1 MYYRIIVSNNLIDQ
15 KLYDTHFQL
24 KSFLEISDSVYYIVY
39 QQDKEKSFFSDKWFP
54 LLGFSP
60 DHVEDPIAEKKKW
73 IQSDFLESYEVA
85 LEKLKK
91 TNRIQF
97 KYQTQHATNGK
108 LLWLEEEIIKKIDP
122 VSNDEVWVG
131 IIRDISGV
139 EFYKE
144 YIKESEQRFKNIT
157 DSLPVMIWVA
167 DAQDQII
174 YTNQEAKKMFGLTDE
189 MKVSVAEMS
198 HWVEPNYKKIVISE
212 WDEKRILRQPIQVEM
227 ELKTAMGG
235 PRYLSL
241 KAVPRF
247 LKNGEFI
254 GYIGAT
260 LDLTHEHNLKVKA
273 EQSMKALRANEEK
286 FRSIFENMELGVLEV
301 DLNDKILYCN
311 NALSKITGYS
321 QNELIGKIAKEILL
335 PNQESVTQL
344 ELQHKFREQ
353 GKSSVYE
360 LPLKRKDGSIGTM
373 VISGAP
379 VFDTTGNICGSVG
392 IHWDITKIR
401 EMEIA
406 LREQGIRR
414 EKDLSEARMQAEDQQ
429 RYEIGQDLHDGV
441 GQMLALINM
450 YAGVIRSKGT
460 LTKKEL
466 KELED
471 AIQKTIEQVRNLSR
485 LLAPPELKDIGL
497 RESIRELINSCS
509 IMKKPSFKLE
519 IYPVEDDYNLNMDK
533 KRMVYRVLQEL
544 LNNTFK
550 HAEAENVEMKLL
562 FDKKNFYLY
571 YQDDGQGFDQN
582 NIKKGIGLDS
592 IESRIKYHQG
602 TLKLESTPGKG
613 SKTTITLPIG

>member
-1 MYYRIIVSNNLIDQ
+1 MYYRIIVSNNLIDK
-15 KLYDTHFQL
+15 KLYDTHFLL
-24 KSFLEISDSVYYIVY
+24 KSLLEISNSAYYIVC
-39 QQDKEKSFFSDKWFP
+39 QHKKENCFYSDKWFP
-54 LLGFSP
+54 LLGFAP
-60 DHVEDPIAEKKKW
+60 DQVADPIAEKKKW
-73 IQSDFLESYEVA
+73 IQSDFLESYEEA
-85 LEKLKK
+85 WEKLK
-91 TNRIQF
+91 TTDRIQV
-97 KYQTQHATNGK
+97 KYQIQHATNGK
-108 LLWLEEEIIKKIDP
+108 LLWLEEEVIKKIDP

-131 IIRDISGV
+131 MIRDISGV

-174 YTNQEAKKMFGLTDE
+174 YTNHEAKKMFGLTDD
-189 MKVSVAEMS
+189 MKVSVTEMPD
-198 HWVEPNYKKIVISE
+198 WVEPAYKEIVKRE
-212 WDEKRILRQPIQVEM
+212 WDEKRIKREPIQVEM
-227 ELKTAMGG
+227 ELKTAMGS

-260 LDLTHEHNLKVKA
+260 LDLTHENNLKVQA
-273 EQSMKALRANEEK
+273 EQTMKALRANEEK
-286 FRSIFENMELGVLEV
+286 FRSLFENLELGVLEV
-301 DLNDKILYCN
+301 DLIDKIIYVN
-311 NALSKITGYS
+311 DSFKKITGYN
-321 QNELIGKIAKEILL
+321 QNELIGKIANEIFL
-335 PNQESVTQL
+335 PDPESKSQL
-344 ELQHKFREQ
+344 EAQNKFREH

-360 LPLKRKDGSIGTM
+360 LHLKRKDGSIGTM

-379 VFDTTGNICGSVG
+379 VFDANGNICGSVG
-392 IHWDITKIR
+392 IHWDVTKIR

-406 LREQGIRR
+406 LREQEVRR

-450 YAGVIRSKGT
+450 YIGLIRSNGK
-460 LTKKEL
+460 LTPKEL
-466 KELED
+466 KDLED
-471 AIQKTIEQVRNLSR
+471 AIQKTVEQVRNLSR
-485 LLAPPELKDIGL
+485 LLAPPELKDLGL

-533 KRMVYRVLQEL
+533 KRMVYRVVQEL

-550 HAEAENVEMKLL
+550 HAEAENVELKLY
-562 FDKKNFYLY
+562 FDKKNFYLH

-582 NIKKGIGLDS
+582 KIKKGIGLDS

-602 TLKLESTPGKG
+602 LLKLESSPGKG

>member
-1 MYYRIIVSNNLIDQ
+1 
-15 KLYDTHFQL
+15 
-24 KSFLEISDSVYYIVY
+24 
-39 QQDKEKSFFSDKWFP
+39 
-54 LLGFSP
+54 
-60 DHVEDPIAEKKKW
+60 
-73 IQSDFLESYEVA
+73 
-85 LEKLKK
+85 
-91 TNRIQF
+91 
-97 KYQTQHATNGK
+97 
-108 LLWLEEEIIKKIDP
+108 
-122 VSNDEVWVG
+122 
-131 IIRDISGV
+131 
-139 EFYKE
+139 
-144 YIKESEQRFKNIT
+144 
-157 DSLPVMIWVA
+157 
-167 DAQDQII
+167 
-174 YTNQEAKKMFGLTDE
+174 
-189 MKVSVAEMS
+189 
-198 HWVEPNYKKIVISE
+198 
-212 WDEKRILRQPIQVEM
+212 
-227 ELKTAMGG
+227 
-235 PRYLSL
+235 
-241 KAVPRF
+241 
-247 LKNGEFI
+247 
-254 GYIGAT
+254 
-260 LDLTHEHNLKVKA
+260 
-273 EQSMKALRANEEK
+273 
-286 FRSIFENMELGVLEV
+286 
-301 DLNDKILYCN
+301 
-311 NALSKITGYS
+311 
-321 QNELIGKIAKEILL
+321 
-335 PNQESVTQL
+335 
-344 ELQHKFREQ
+344 
-353 GKSSVYE
+353 
-360 LPLKRKDGSIGTM
+360 
-373 VISGAP
+373 
-379 VFDTTGNICGSVG
+379 VG

-450 YAGVIRSKGT
+450 YVGVIRSKGT

-550 HAEAENVEMKLL
+550 HAEAENVEIKLL

-582 NIKKGIGLDS
+582 KIKKGIGLDS

>member
-1 MYYRIIVSNNLIDQ
+1 
-15 KLYDTHFQL
+15 
-24 KSFLEISDSVYYIVY
+24 
-39 QQDKEKSFFSDKWFP
+39 
-54 LLGFSP
+54 
-60 DHVEDPIAEKKKW
+60 PI
-73 IQSDFLESYEVA
+73 
-85 LEKLKK
+85 
-91 TNRIQF
+91 
-97 KYQTQHATNGK
+97 QHATNGK
-108 LLWLEEEIIKKIDP
+108 LLWLEEEVIKKIDP
-122 VSNDEVWVG
+122 VSNEEVWVG
-131 IIRDISGV
+131 MIRDISGV

-174 YTNQEAKKMFGLTDE
+174 YTNHEAKKMFGLTDD
-189 MKVSVAEMS
+189 MKVSVTEMS
-198 HWVEPNYKKIVISE
+198 DWVEPGYKEIVIRE
-212 WDEKRILRQPIQVEM
+212 WDEKRIKRVPIQVEM
-227 ELKTAMGG
+227 ELKTAMGS

-260 LDLTHEHNLKVKA
+260 LDLTHENNLKVQA
-273 EQSMKALRANEEK
+273 EQTMKALRANEEK
-286 FRSIFENMELGVLEV
+286 FRSLFENLELGVLEV
-301 DLNDKILYCN
+301 DLNDKILYVN
-311 NALSKITGYS
+311 NALSKISGYS
-321 QNELIGKIAKEILL
+321 QSELVGKIANEIFL
-335 PNQESVTQL
+335 PNQESKSQL
-344 ELQHKFREQ
+344 EAQNKFREQ

-360 LPLKRKDGSIGTM
+360 LPLKRKDGSIGKM

-379 VFDTTGNICGSVG
+379 VFDANGNICGSVG
-392 IHWDITKIR
+392 IHWDVTKIR

-406 LREQGIRR
+406 LREQEVRR

-429 RYEIGQDLHDGV
+429 RYE
-441 GQMLALINM
+441 LINM
-450 YAGVIRSKGT
+450 YIGLIRSNGK
-460 LTKKEL
+460 LTPKEL
-466 KELED
+466 KDLED

-509 IMKKPSFKLE
+509 IMKKPSFKLD

-533 KRMVYRVLQEL
+533 KRMVYRVVQEL

-550 HAEAENVEMKLL
+550 HAEAENVELKLY
-562 FDKKNFYLY
+562 FDKKNFYLH

-582 NIKKGIGLDS
+582 KIKKGIGLDS

-602 TLKLESTPGKG
+602 LLKLESSPGKG
-613 SKTTITLPIG
+613 SKTTITLPI

>member
-15 KLYDTHFQL
+15 KLYDSHFQL

-39 QQDKEKSFFSDKWFP
+39 QQDKEKCFFSDKWFP
-54 LLGFSP
+54 LLGFST
-60 DHVEDPIAEKKKW
+60 DAVEDPIAEKKKW

-301 DLNDKILYCN
+301 DLNDTILYTN

-360 LPLKRKDGSIGTM
+360 LHLKRKDGSIGTM

-379 VFDTTGNICGSVG
+379 VFDTNGNICGSVG

-450 YAGVIRSKGT
+450 YVGVIRSKGT

-550 HAEAENVEMKLL
+550 HAEAENVEIKLL

-582 NIKKGIGLDS
+582 KIKKGIGLDS